1 MHPSPFDPVASA
13 ALLWQTWR
21 DGRLLDSLPAEL
33 RPQTLQ
39 QGYDAQDCLFK
50 AAGGIRVGWKLGVGS
65 PAALRAAQ
73 LSRPLIGQLD
83 TARCHANGAQLQLP
97 AATPLTIECEIAFVL
112 ARDIEPRL
120 NRRVQPDDI
129 RHTCLTFEV
138 VRSRFVDRK
147 RVGWPSFTADNVGF
161 EALIIGAPACDGLD
175 LQVLRNLAETT
186 VVHLDGEPKAGTL
199 SGDAA
204 TDPLSSLV
212 ALYAHAAERGETLR
226 AGDIVSSGALCE
238 PFDIT
243 GSGHRLSAHGLGQEL
258 YFSFGGAAHAE
269 P

>member
-1 MHPSPFDPVASA
+1 MQSDSFDPTASA
-13 ALLWQTWR
+13 TLLLKTWR
-21 DGRLLDSLPAEL
+21 AETLLDSLPAEL
-33 RPQTLQ
+33 RPHTLQ

-50 AAGGIRVGWKLGVGS
+50 AAGGTRAGWKLGVGS
-65 PAALRAAQ
+65 PAAMRAAQ
-73 LSRPLIGQLD
+73 LARPLVGQLE
-83 TARCHANGAQLQLP
+83 TARCHASGADLQLP
-97 AATPLTIECEIAFVL
+97 TRAPLTIECEIAFVL
-112 ARDIEPRL
+112 ARDIEPL
-120 NRRVQPDDI
+120 PNRSVQPDDI

-175 LQVLRNLAETT
+175 LQVLRSLAETT
-186 VVHLDGEPKAGTL
+186 VVHLDGEPKAGVL

-204 TDPLSSLV
+204 TDPLNSLA

-226 AGDIVSSGALCE
+226 AGDIVSTGALCE

-243 GSGHRLSAHGLGQEL
+243 GSGHRLSVRYLDEEL
-258 YFSFGGAAHAE
+258 AFSC
-269 P
+269 